1 MDFPKRVCFGHV
13 YLRRLV
19 KWIVIYLA
27 VSRCPVIVVV
37 IPVVVIVVIVVI
49 PVVIIVVIVVIPV
62 VIIVVIV
69 AIVVAVVVPIIVIG
83 VVVTVIVTT
92 IIKTAISP
100 LYGLSVY
107 VCRTPTI
114 FGHMS
119 GPSTVKADSSPRE
132 TSLSN
137 SVVVWRIFIWSI

>member
-1 MDFPKRVCFGHV
+1 MKRICFGHV

-19 KWIVIYLA
+19 KRIVVYLA
-27 VSRCPVIVVV
+27 VGQCSVIVVV
-37 IPVVVIVVIVVI
+37 IIVI
-49 PVVIIVVIVVIPV
+49 PVVIIIVIVIIVIPV
-62 VIIVVIV
+62 VIIIVIVIIV
-69 AIVVAVVVPIIVIG
+69 AIVIAVVVPIIVVG